1 MSIGDSLSFSFSIN
15 ITKRDENMMASSAM
29 VQSLLAST
37 KNKIVVQNN
46 NLGLAFEK
54 WMMFL
59 SRNLEVGIIVTM

>member
-1 MSIGDSLSFSFSIN
+1 
-15 ITKRDENMMASSAM
+15 MMASSAM

-37 KNKIVVQNN
+37 KNKIIVQNN